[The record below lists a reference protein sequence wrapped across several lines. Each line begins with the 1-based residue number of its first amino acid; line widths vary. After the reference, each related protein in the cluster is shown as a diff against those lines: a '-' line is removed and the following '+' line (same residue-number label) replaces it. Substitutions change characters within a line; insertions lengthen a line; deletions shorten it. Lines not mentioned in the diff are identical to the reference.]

1 MTDSPRSDKEERRQ
15 EKMLETPP
23 TKRILDIPKEKI
35 EIALEINPNAGL
47 FMDENGTIKAINN
60 FALRLFGYVK
70 EEVVGLSVESLVP
83 ERYREKLRLRRE
95 AFFASP
101 NTQKVGPSR
110 DLMGLKKDG
119 TEFPLEVGLSPCR
132 TEDGPAM
139 IATIVDISTC
149 KELEEM
155 IRRQQEDLM
164 ELSTPVIQLW
174 SGILVLPVVGTL
186 DSERSRVMMEQL
198 LNELSTTGSGVAIVD
213 ISGVPTVDTLVAQH
227 LMKTIDAAKLMGC
240 ECIISG
246 IRPEIANTIVN
257 LGIDLARVKTKST
270 MSRALAD
277 AFDVM
282 GLKVVKK
289 EHRGEERFYR
299 EGPRKREREY

>member
-15 EKMLETPP
+15 EKMPETPP